1 VENKLSEGV
10 KKVGD
15 GGGKCCQYAYK
26 HTQISKDMLRS
37 ILRKK
42 AVAILWQEHQ
52 IVGYSSVNAAV
63 SSGPKTVQD
72 KLNLNFAVKVSP
84 NRDAVQVRICDNGA
98 IKIQEKQDLINC

>member
-37 ILRKK
+37 ILQKK
-42 AVAILWQEHQ
+42 AVAIPWLK
-52 IVGYSSVNAAV
+52 Y
-63 SSGPKTVQD
+63 T
-72 KLNLNFAVKVSP
+72 
-84 NRDAVQVRICDNGA
+84 
-98 IKIQEKQDLINC
+98 